1 MYKSM
6 SASQDDA
13 SYFILKKMAAPPT
26 LSIRG
31 SCWQEFWTHANMQV
45 GQHDA
50 VVILPLKSVFFDAVR
65 LTKIRENL
73 RKTL

>member
-1 MYKSM
+1 
-6 SASQDDA
+6 
-13 SYFILKKMAAPPT
+13 
-26 LSIRG
+26 
-31 SCWQEFWTHANMQV
+31 MQV